1 MRLHYFAVVGWTT
14 LVVMTGAVAQ
24 EPARVD
30 PDIQPAQFVEPGTRG
45 QVMGGAVPDPAT
57 PVVRIQVRTPS
68 HIAPGKS
75 VPYKI
80 VVTNTSSATA
90 YKVVVRHPVP
100 EGVTAP
106 TKTEPPP
113 DRQTAPAPAKTTPKD
128 YLWDF
133 AELKAGQ
140 SKEIVIEYPVVA
152 NVKSVRATA
161 FVSFEHGQAVTT
173 DVDKPKLAVNKT
185 APEKASAGEPI
196 TVRVEISNT
205 SRVPVQAVKLVE
217 QVPVGFV
224 YAGDGDSEA
233 GTTPGQRIWN
243 LGTLV
248 PGQRKFVE
256 YRVTSKD
263 AAELATTSQV
273 SSKDT
278 PAPEMS
284 TSTTKVLAPKMQLA
298 FTGPPT
304 VAAGDTGQYTINVT
318 NTGSLALANIHVAA
332 TVPSDCTVKN
342 MTSGGQRYKDQIVW
356 ELPLDRN
363 KGPLKPGE
371 TAQVRFRLKAA
382 TSGARRIEATAEAGK
397 GLEQSQTVQSAFQGS
412 SLLQYKTAFEPGI
425 VTVGKS
431 AQMTYVVDNS
441 GDEVARNVVL
451 RIEVPKGIRPT
462 EISPSYK
469 TTGSEVTF
477 NPVSIPA
484 RGELKFTVTY
494 MPEQVGRP
502 EITFKL
508 FADSLETPLVKTAFV
523 TVREA
528 AR

>member
-1 MRLHYFAVVGWTT
+1 MRLHYFAVASWIV
-14 LVVMTGAVAQ
+14 LVVMTGALAQ

-30 PDIQPAQFVEPGTRG
+30 SDVQPAQFVEPGTRG
-45 QVMGGAVPDPAT
+45 QVVGGAVPDPAT

-100 EGVTAP
+100 EGVITP
-106 TKTEPPP
+106 TKMEPPA

-152 NVKSVRATA
+152 TVKSIRATA

-217 QVPVGFV
+217 QVPEGFV
-224 YAGDGDSEA
+224 YAGDGDSES

-284 TSTTKVLAPKMQLA
+284 TSTTKVLAPKMQLE

-318 NTGSLALANIHVAA
+318 NTGGLALNTVRVAA

-382 TSGARRIEATAEAGK
+382 TSGARRIVATAEAGK
-397 GLEQSQTVQSAFQGS
+397 GLEQSETVQSAFQGS
-412 SLLQYKTAFEPGI
+412 SLLIPHTDLQSI
-425 VTVGKS
+425 VIVGKQS
-431 AQMTYVVDNS
+431 ILTYIVENA
-441 GDEVARNVVL
+441 GDETARNVVL
-451 RIEVPKGIRPT
+451 RIELPKGIRTT
-462 EISPSYK
+462 EISPNYK
-469 TTGSEVTF
+469 VAGNEVTF
-477 NPVSIPA
+477 NPQSIPA
-484 RGELKFTVTY
+484 HSELKFTVTY
-494 MPEQVGRP
+494 VPEQVGVN
-502 EITFKL
+502 ETTFKL
-508 FADSLETPLVKTAFV
+508 FADSLESPLTKTARIS
-523 TVREA
+523 VREA